1 MDDEFLIKEAI
12 RLSEQAVAH
21 ESNID
26 AISIADVATAR
37 ELSAGKGE

>member
-12 RLSEQAVAH
+12 RLSEQAVTH

-37 ELSAGKGE
+37 EFSAGKGE